1 METLAKILFGLCGLF
16 IAIGIIYIDRKSVV

>member
-16 IAIGIIYIDRKSVV
+16 IAIGIIYMVFFA